1 MVEVR
6 GFGPATVANIGAG
19 FDVLGMAVDGMGDEV
34 WVRAIPE
41 RSVRIA
47 EIRSDVPLP
56 RAAEANVAG
65 IAALS
70 VLRKAGAEVGVEL
83 GLIKGLGVGTGLG
96 SSAASAAA
104 VRDDAPTPM
113 PGASPGR

>member
-34 WVRAIPE
+34 WVRPIPE

-47 EIRSDVPLP
+47 DSTVIPL
-56 RAAEANVAG
+56 
-65 IAALS
+65 
-70 VLRKAGAEVGVEL
+70 
-83 GLIKGLGVGTGLG
+83 
-96 SSAASAAA
+96 
-104 VRDDAPTPM
+104 
-113 PGASPGR
+113 